1 MNMEDVKALTEGESL
16 STPLALSV
24 ADPVY
29 AKGWWVAIPGD
40 GAEDTLDDAKAAINK
55 IECAAIDVV
64 VPFIPNYCDSVRVS
78 EADDNKLTVYVLCN
92 TATPSYTCSLETLT
106 DTIWK
111 AVTEYNNR

>member
-16 STPLALSV
+16 NTPLALSV
-24 ADPVY
+24 ADAVY

-55 IECAAIDVV
+55 IDGAAIDVV

-111 AVTEYNNR
+111 TVTEYNNR